1 MGQIDTF
8 KAVRDLLAQE
18 NPDTIPTSMLH
29 QYADLFVTYREA
41 ALNIAK
47 NGAIV
52 AHPKTGAPIE
62 NPYLKVRQQ
71 TMADLRK
78 LARVKANNVW
88 AVMSNEMGVCT
99 LSNA

>member
-8 KAVRDLLAQE
+8 KQVRQMLSEEGNTTLSNA
-18 NPDTIPTSMLH
+18 MLH

-71 TMADLRK
+71 TMIDLRK
-78 LARVKANNVW
+78 LARVKADKVW
-88 AVMSNEMGVCT
+88 GA
-99 LSNA
+99 LSRELEAIGIETA